1 MNFRNSLA
9 PILLAGALS
18 TGLASAQEIYKSEAS
33 VQAFGSFTAT
43 TWNQGVK
50 QNATDAGGVLASY
63 RYFFN
68 NYNGIEL
75 NYGFA
80 SGTQK
85 YNYFG
90 SVAAT
95 PANSDEATAAWIIRY
110 PGHRVVPFGL
120 LGTGALVFN
129 PQNIGFETLQA
140 RAAFVYGGGIDVGLG
155 NHYFMRAEYRG
166 FVYDSPDFDSPFLG
180 PDRTTHRAEPSIGFG
195 VKW

>member
-1 MNFRNSLA
+1 MNLRNSLA

-50 QNATDAGGVLASY
+50 QNATDSGGVLANY

-68 NYNGIEL
+68 NYNGVEV

-95 PANSDEATAAWIIRY
+95 PSNSNEATAAWIFRY
-110 PGHRVVPFGL
+110 PGHRIVPFGL
-120 LGTGALVFN
+120 LGTGALVFD
-129 PQNIGFETLQA
+129 PQNISFETMQA

-166 FVYDSPDFDSPFLG
+166 FVYNSPDFDSPYLG